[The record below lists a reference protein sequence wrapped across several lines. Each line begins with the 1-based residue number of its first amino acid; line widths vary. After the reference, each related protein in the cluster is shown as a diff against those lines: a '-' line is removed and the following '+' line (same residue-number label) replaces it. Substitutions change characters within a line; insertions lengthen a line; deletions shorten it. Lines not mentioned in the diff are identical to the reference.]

1 VLNARYL
8 SPDVVK
14 LLFWTILTGALYGGF
29 FLFIDRIWGVFTSG
43 TIYGGI
49 AVVITALV
57 FSFIHGS
64 FASNLLDFVGLK
76 ALQKA
81 GD

>member
-1 VLNARYL
+1 MNARYL
-8 SPDVVK
+8 SPDAVK

-29 FLFIDRIWGVFTSG
+29 FLFIDRIWGVFISG
-43 TIYGGI
+43 TLLGGI
-49 AVVITALV
+49 CVVVTALL